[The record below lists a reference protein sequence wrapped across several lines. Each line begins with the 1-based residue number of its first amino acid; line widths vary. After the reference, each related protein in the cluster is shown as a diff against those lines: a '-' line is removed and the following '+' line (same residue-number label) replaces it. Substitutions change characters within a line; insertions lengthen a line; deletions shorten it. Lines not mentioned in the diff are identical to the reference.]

1 MNIVLSALIPLA
13 GKQDVVNLVN
23 LKIARY
29 VQDNATLPHPVVL
42 ADPSKG
48 FDVSRDLAADGA
60 HPNAAGAGKMARVFA
75 DAIHN
80 MPGSA
85 ERKTSKP

>member
-1 MNIVLSALIPLA
+1 VKIVFSTIIPVK
-13 GKQDVVNLVN
+13 GKESVVSLLN
-23 LKIARY
+23 LKISRY
-29 VQDNATLPHPVVL
+29 VQSDSTLPCPVVI
-42 ADPSKG
+42 ANQHEG

-80 MPGSA
+80 LLSNA
-85 ERKTSKP
+85 ERKTQ